1 MKNLTLRKALIVL
14 VLVVA
19 VAVPVCAMSGSGT
32 SSDPYTVANLADLKM
47 VANNPG
53 AFYKQTA
60 DIVINDPSL
69 FEFESG
75 VIAAANG
82 AEEWAPIE
90 NFTGSYDG
98 ANFYITGLY
107 VTDENANG
115 GLFAEINGGTVKS
128 LNMDFALVE
137 SDEYAGV
144 LAGKVDGTAT
154 VELCTSSGSVIGKTT
169 KSMNTAGGLVGF
181 VGKNATVTTSASYA
195 TVTGATSYS
204 ANVGGLV
211 GINHGTITGCGY
223 LGKVYGT
230 ATYYDAAIG
239 GIVGYNT
246 GDIDNCR
253 NAGDISGESTA
264 QVNDCYVGGIA
275 GVNKGNIAKCENDD
289 NSTVSVKNFSNGDS
303 ICAAGGIV
311 GITIDADISDN
322 SSVPDGYD
330 GNTNNGAVYGEYS
343 YCGGIAGI
351 AVSDSGVHYIEYA
364 DNTGSVTSS
373 YGVAGGIVGRAVAAG
388 EGYVSIKLYIDGCYN
403 SGTLTGNK
411 TGNMAGET
419 AQVESATVTV
429 YEGSANSNTCSARGL
444 FKTNTDAVQYGSK
457 ISAKGEKISGGGSLA
472 ATRFKGY
479 DTEKSDKKI
488 VRYSSTSNTAFLP
501 APAYVDLI
509 TVKDASMVEALSLD
523 VSGLKY
529 TDGRITGNV
538 VVKVYR
544 PAGDT
549 TEYQVVVGTSVG
561 NKFADADFATVTGI
575 DRVTLV
581 TVPVDCEAES
591 GTINVNALVVGTT
604 EAMDPICENIEVSK

>member
-1 MKNLTLRKALIVL
+1 MKISTLRKALIVL
-14 VLVVA
+14 ALVVA

-47 VANNPG
+47 VANNP
-53 AFYKQTA
+53 AAYYKQTEN
-60 DIVINDPSL
+60 IVINDPSL

-82 AEEWAPIE
+82 AEEWTPIE
-90 NFTGSYDG
+90 NFTGTFDG
-98 ANFYITGLY
+98 NNKYITGLY

-223 LGKVYGT
+223 LGKVNGT

-239 GIVGYNT
+239 GIAGYNT

-253 NAGDISGESTA
+253 NAGDIAGESTA
-264 QVNDCYVGGIA
+264 NVNDCYVGGIV
-275 GVNKGNIAKCENDD
+275 GVNKGYIEYCENDD
-289 NSTVSVKNFSNGDS
+289 NSTVSVNNYSKGDS

-311 GITIDADISDN
+311 GITVDAAVT
-322 SSVPDGYD
+322 SS
-330 GNTNNGAVYGEYS
+330 TNNGAVSGESS

-351 AVSDSGVHYIEYA
+351 AVSDSGVLYIDNN
-364 DNTGSVTSS
+364 DNTGAVTSS

-403 SGTLTGNK
+403 SGALTGNK
-411 TGNMAGET
+411 TGDMAGET

-488 VRYSSTSNTAFLP
+488 VRYGATSTTAFLP
-501 APAYVDLI
+501 APVYVDLVAV
-509 TVKDASMVEALSLD
+509 TDASKVEALSLD

-544 PAGDT
+544 PAGNT
-549 TEYQVVVGTSVG
+549 TAYQVVVGTSVG
-561 NKFADADFATVTGI
+561 NKFADADFAVVTGS

-581 TVPVDCEAES
+581 TVPVDCEAAA

-604 EAMDPICENIEVSK
+604 DAMDPICENIEVSK

>member
-1 MKNLTLRKALIVL
+1 MKISTLRKALIVL
-14 VLVVA
+14 ALMIA

-47 VANNPG
+47 VANNP
-53 AFYKQTA
+53 AAYYQQTA

-69 FEFESG
+69 FEFENR

-82 AEEWAPIE
+82 AEEWTPIE
-90 NFTGSYDG
+90 NFTGTYDG
-98 ANFYITGLY
+98 NNKYITGLY

-181 VGKNATVTTSASYA
+181 VGKNATVKTSASYA

-223 LGKVYGT
+223 LGNVFGT

-239 GIVGYNT
+239 GIAGYNT

-253 NAGDISGESTA
+253 NAGVIAGESTA
-264 QVNDCYVGGIA
+264 KVNDCYVGGIA
-275 GVNKGNIAKCENDD
+275 GVNKGYIEYCENDD
-289 NSTVSVKNFSNGDS
+289 NSTVSVYNYSASKDDS
-303 ICAAGGIV
+303 VLCAAGGIV
-311 GITIDADISDN
+311 GMTVDAAVTCS
-322 SSVPDGYD
+322 
-330 GNTNNGAVYGEYS
+330 TNNGAVSGEYS
-343 YCGGIAGI
+343 YCGGIAGVAI
-351 AVSDSGVHYIEYA
+351 SDTGVFYIDYN
-364 DNTGSVTSS
+364 DNTGAVNCVG
-373 YGVAGGIVGRAVAAG
+373 GVAGGIVGRAVAAG
-388 EGYVSIKLYIDGCYN
+388 EGYVSIKLYIDDCYN
-403 SGTLTGNK
+403 SGAVTGIAY
-411 TGNMAGET
+411 GAMAGET
-419 AQVESATVTV
+419 ATVDDASVTI
-429 YEGSANSNTCSARGL
+429 YEGSSSNANTCSARGL

-488 VRYSSTSNTAFLP
+488 VRYSATSTTAFLP
-501 APAYVDLI
+501 APAYVELVV
-509 TVKDASMVEALSLD
+509 VKDASKVEALDLD

-529 TDGRITGNV
+529 ADGRITGNV

-544 PAGDT
+544 PSGDT
-549 TEYQVVVGTSVG
+549 TAYQVVVGTSVG
-561 NKFADADFATVTGI
+561 NKFADADFATVTGT
-575 DRVTLV
+575 DRVTFV
-581 TVPVDCEAES
+581 TVPVDCEAEA
-591 GTINVNALVVGTT
+591 GTININALVVGTT
-604 EAMDPICENIEVSK
+604 DVMDPVCENVEVSK